1 MGCETFLCRVSSK
14 RGGGGG
20 RYGARGGGGGGVG
33 GWGALALPM
42 EMSLP
47 EEVVNFG
54 LLQPPYLFLSCKT

>member
-1 MGCETFLCRVSSK
+1 MRHSCAGFPLSGVV
-14 RGGGGG
+14 GG

-54 LLQPPYLFLSCKT
+54 LLQPPYLFLICKT